1 MSTSAR
7 PLSLPARLTLLILPC
22 TYVPAGITTRSFITT
37 GKVVCAYTGSPSRAF
52 LVESACFSTRGT
64 LVPAGIVKLLE
75 AAEAVSGAL
84 GRNVAVCS
92 AAASVASRNTMN
104 MVRINILLKDR
115 PKCSVGCD
123 QNVKRLSGRRKH
135 LPSEGHSTRRMA
147 QPTCKSDTSAGTPGI
162 ARAARASLLRFGVGL
177 FLA

>member
-75 AAEAVSGAL
+75 AAEAEAGAL
-84 GRNVAVCS
+84 HQERPRRRSRVC
-92 AAASVASRNTMN
+92 ADN
-104 MVRINILLKDR
+104 
-115 PKCSVGCD
+115 
-123 QNVKRLSGRRKH
+123 LSGGD
-135 LPSEGHSTRRMA
+135 E
-147 QPTCKSDTSAGTPGI
+147 
-162 ARAARASLLRFGVGL
+162 
-177 FLA
+177 

>member
-64 LVPAGIVKLLE
+64 FVPAGIVKFLE

-84 GRNVAVCS
+84 GGSVAVCW
-92 AAASVASRNTMN
+92 AAATVAGRIPGN
-104 MVRINILLKDR
+104 MGGRRIVLKHWPR
-115 PKCSVGCD
+115 CSVGWY
-123 QNVKRLSGRRKH
+123 QH
-135 LPSEGHSTRRMA
+135 
-147 QPTCKSDTSAGTPGI
+147 
-162 ARAARASLLRFGVGL
+162 
-177 FLA
+177 